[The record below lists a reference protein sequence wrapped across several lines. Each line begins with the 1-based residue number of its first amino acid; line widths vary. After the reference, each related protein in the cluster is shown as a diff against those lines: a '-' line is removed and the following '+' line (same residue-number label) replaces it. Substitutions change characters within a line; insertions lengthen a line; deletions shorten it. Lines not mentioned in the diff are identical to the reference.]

1 MHEAAWKLSFI
12 LGSLAAKFQHLY
24 SADNSKTLLLWDLA
38 LKSDRLI
45 AGGRPVPKAWVQLV
59 ILRSTAG

>member
-24 SADNSKTLLLWDLA
+24 AADNSKTLLLWDLA

-45 AGGRPVPKAWVQLV
+45 EGDARCPKLGYN
-59 ILRSTAG
+59 L

>member
-1 MHEAAWKLSFI
+1 MEAVFYSGKPS
-12 LGSLAAKFQHLY
+12 AKFQHLY

-45 AGGRPVPKAWVQLV
+45 AGGCPVPKAWVQLV